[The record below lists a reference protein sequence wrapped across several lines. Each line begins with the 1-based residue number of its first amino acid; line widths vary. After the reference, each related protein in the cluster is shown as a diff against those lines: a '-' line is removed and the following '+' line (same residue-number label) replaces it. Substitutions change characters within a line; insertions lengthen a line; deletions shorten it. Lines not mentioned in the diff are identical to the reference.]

1 MKLNKLAKKIH
12 KANVEKGF
20 YEDSECL
27 EAVIKSHAPELLHV
41 FNSMLMGQR
50 IALIQSEAS
59 EMLEADRHGRLF
71 NSEGIYSSEW
81 KDHLLLMSD
90 EPFKEEFKNHVKDS
104 LEDELA
110 DTIIRCLDT
119 AGANGIDIDFH
130 VKAKLR
136 YNSLRPK
143 KHGKEF

>member
-59 EMLEADRHGRLF
+59 EMLEADRHGKRFEIL
-71 NSEGIYSSEW
+71 ERYPDEW
-81 KDHLLLMSD
+81 KENLLSTGD
-90 EPFKEEFKNHVKDS
+90 ENFKEVFKDVVKDT